1 MDDDAMIAL
10 LEQRSDRAVDALAQ
24 QFGKRLYLTALNLLG
39 NSRDAEEC
47 VNDCYLAIWN
57 AIPPAHPE
65 NLAAYVYRTGRNIAL
80 NRIRDT
86 APQKAEVPLDELS
99 AYLCAPSR
107 EDSRLLGQFL
117 NRWLDSQNRVNR
129 ISFLRRYWFGD
140 SVKEIAQTLKMKE
153 NAVSA
158 RLKRCRDSLKAYLIK
173 EGYYG

>member
-107 EDSRLLGQFL
+107 EDSRLL
-117 NRWLDSQNRVNR
+117 DSQNPVNR
-129 ISFLRRYWFGD
+129 IIFLRRYWFGD